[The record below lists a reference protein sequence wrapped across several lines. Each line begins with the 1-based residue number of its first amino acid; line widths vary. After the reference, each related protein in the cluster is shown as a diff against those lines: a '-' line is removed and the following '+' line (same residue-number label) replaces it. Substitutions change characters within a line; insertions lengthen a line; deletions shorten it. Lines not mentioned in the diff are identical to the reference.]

1 MDDIQESNAESQQGR
16 QNGAHWTTNLKKT
29 ILVLSLYSAYEQ
41 LTADNY
47 TYITNILNIMQLFQ
61 RTTIVRCHQQSQIL
75 VCENGITC
83 SESNPVREKGILG
96 IHSCIMDIT
105 ELSSVTKTRVPRVS
119 TVVL

>member
-61 RTTIVRCHQQSQIL
+61 RTTIARYHQQYTVIDWVRGQQQFCLTRERICCPKPQAEGNRS
-75 VCENGITC
+75 VRG
-83 SESNPVREKGILG
+83 SNKTAVVRGASL
-96 IHSCIMDIT
+96 
-105 ELSSVTKTRVPRVS
+105 
-119 TVVL
+119 

>member
-47 TYITNILNIMQLFQ
+47 TYITNILNI
-61 RTTIVRCHQQSQIL
+61 IL
-75 VCENGITC
+75 NAIN
-83 SESNPVREKGILG
+83 NPRYW
-96 IHSCIMDIT
+96 
-105 ELSSVTKTRVPRVS
+105 SVKTV
-119 TVVL
+119 

>member
-47 TYITNILNIMQLFQ
+47 LYITNILNIMQLFQ
-61 RTTIVRCHQQSQIL
+61 RTTIARYHQQYTVIDWLLGQQQFCLTLERIGCPQPAASGNRSVL
-75 VCENGITC
+75 G
-83 SESNPVREKGILG
+83 SN
-96 IHSCIMDIT
+96 
-105 ELSSVTKTRVPRVS
+105 KTA
-119 TVVL
+119 VVLEPSQ